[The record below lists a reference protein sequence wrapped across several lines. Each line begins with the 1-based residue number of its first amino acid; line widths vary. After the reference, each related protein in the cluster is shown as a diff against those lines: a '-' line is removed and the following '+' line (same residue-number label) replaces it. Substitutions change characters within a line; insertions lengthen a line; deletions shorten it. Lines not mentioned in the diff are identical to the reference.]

1 MFWSVQSDPALGLGS
16 GGGGFR
22 MNAMSKTMSSKTV
35 GKRRSVSTVA
45 NERGGVSVTVSVSVA
60 KMTALEVTAV
70 AEMTEAVMRSS
81 QTVGTVSVTTMA
93 ISVSVGERRGQVVTT
108 VSTMVS

>member
-22 MNAMSKTMSSKTV
+22 VNAMSKTVSSKTI

-45 NERGGVSVTVSVSVA
+45 NKRGGVSVTVSVSVA
-60 KMTALEVTAV
+60 KMTAFEVTAV
-70 AEMTEAVMRSS
+70 AEMTEAVVRCSK
-81 QTVGTVSVTTMA
+81 TIGTVSVSTVA
-93 ISVSVGERRGQVVTT
+93 VAVSVGERRGQVVTT
-108 VSTMVS
+108 VSAMVS